1 MKELADLW
9 NIEYS
14 KVPHWAQPTHIM
26 SMLSHIEEGSIS
38 VFWIS
43 GTNPLVSLPDLDR
56 IRKVLTKKDLFVVVQ
71 DIFLTETAE
80 IADVVLPAAAWG
92 EKTGC
97 FTNVDRTVHISHKAI
112 DPPGEARPDFEIF
125 VDFAKRYGFKNKD
138 GGDLIPWRTPE
149 EAFKAWQ
156 ACSAGRP
163 CDYTGLSYEKL
174 SQGSGIQWPCNK
186 ENPNGK
192 ERLYTDGKFYT
203 DMDVCESF
211 GHDMETG
218 APLSKAQYRDL
229 NPAGRAIIKTCEYRQ
244 GEEMPSEEYPL
255 TLSTGRNVYQF
266 HTRTKTGRIPQLQ
279 KARPDAVC
287 QISIEDAKK
296 YGITDGQDVIVSSRR
311 GKIQIPARVGEIE
324 PGQIFIPFHY
334 GYWDNKEK
342 ARAANELTTVT
353 WDFISK
359 QPIFKS
365 GAVKVEPANGVEIH
379 VRRPEVPVK
388 ETPLTHRKVRQLEQF
403 IKKLGVDLITLR
415 KMYAALRAREKNY
428 EVREGMH
435 VLDDITRDMQ
445 TVLNPIFERYGVTK
459 TIEEQ
464 HTELELPE
472 EDVLST
478 MQYIYTHVS
487 RVMSHVII
495 LTPVAGALWDQEFV
509 QAMAHCEK
517 DLDRQMAWAKY
528 MMNARAPQSLIVP
541 KV

>member
-1 MKELADLW
+1 MKELAELW
-9 NIEYS
+9 NIDLER
-14 KVPHWAQPTHIM
+14 VPHWAQPTHIM

-56 IRKVLTKKDLFVVVQ
+56 IRRLFTKKDLFVIVQ

-97 FTNVDRTVHISHKAI
+97 FTNVDRTVHISHKAV
-112 DPPGEARPDFEIF
+112 DPPGQAKSDFEIF

-138 GGDLIPWRTPE
+138 GEDLVWWSTPE

-156 ACSAGRP
+156 ECSAGRP
-163 CDYTGLSYEKL
+163 CDYTGMSYEKL

-186 ENPNGK
+186 EYPNGK
-192 ERLYTDGKFYT
+192 ERLYTDGVFYT

-211 GHDMETG
+211 GHDLETG
-218 APLSKAQYRDL
+218 APLSKDQYMEL

-244 GEEMPSEEYPL
+244 SEEMPSEEYPL
-255 TLSTGRNVYQF
+255 TLSTGRNVYHF
-266 HTRTKTGRIPQLQ
+266 HTRTKTGRISQLQ
-279 KARPDAVC
+279 NARPDPMC
-287 QISIEDAKK
+287 QISKEDAEK
-296 YGITDGQDVIVSSRR
+296 YGVVDGQDVIVSSRR
-311 GKIQIPARVGEIE
+311 GQIQIPARVGEIM
-324 PGQIFIPFHY
+324 PGQVFIPFHY

-365 GAVKVEPANGVEIH
+365 GAITVEPAKGVEIH
-379 VRRPEVPVK
+379 VRQQAVPVK
-388 ETPLTHRKVRQLEQF
+388 ETPLKGRKARQLESF
-403 IKKLGVDLITLR
+403 VKKLGVDLIALR
-415 KMYAALRAREKNY
+415 KLYRALRSREKNY

-435 VLDDITRDMQ
+435 VLEDITGAMQ
-445 TVLNPIFERYGVTK
+445 TALKPIFERYGVAK
-459 TIEEQ
+459 DIEEDDV
-464 HTELELPE
+464 ELDLPE

-478 MQYIYTHVS
+478 MQYIYAHVAQ
-487 RVMSHVII
+487 VISHVII
-495 LTPVAGALWDQEFV
+495 LTPVAGAIWDQEFV
-509 QAMAHCEK
+509 QAMAHSEK
-517 DLDRQMAWAKY
+517 ELNRQMAWARN
-528 MMNARAPQSLIVP
+528 MMNVRAPQTLLVP
-541 KV
+541 K